1 MFLRTMMLPMVRG
14 TVMAI
19 FQTYVPAE
27 MQGRVFTLLLSSI
40 TIMAP
45 FGLAL
50 GGPIAEAYGVPI
62 IFVITGI
69 GCLAVALIWVL
80 TPKILY
86 LEDDR
91 PKAGVTRDAR
101 NADDLPS
108 NAIRYSFHN
117 SS

>member
-1 MFLRTMMLPMVRG
+1 MMFLRTLMLPMVRG

-19 FQTYVPAE
+19 FQSYVPAD
-27 MQGRVFTLLLSSI
+27 MQGRVFTLLLSSM

-50 GGPIAEAYGVPI
+50 GGPLAEAYGVPI
-62 IFVITGI
+62 IFVITGF
-69 GCLAVALIWVL
+69 GCLGVALIWVL

-91 PKAGVTRDAR
+91 PKAGAPKVQTT
-101 NADDLPS
+101 ADG
-108 NAIRYSFHN
+108 
-117 SS
+117 